1 MPPIDDDDWSDS
13 DEEAGADVE
22 TSVLLGTPDGA
33 ITAAADLADAAV
45 SRIGGHPAFLPSNEP
60 PFSSSCCKICSRP
73 MELLVQMWCPFE
85 NSPMDRAL
93 YMWGCAVPQCQTKD
107 GWHAHLDRSLRAW
120 RGLRYND
127 AYAAK
132 LEKKIAKRKAAAVL
146 PVKSTPK
153 ANPFSVSII
162 VPNSAPFGLGAQIF
176 GDAAPAASSPVQ
188 EEDETSDVESDNT
201 SSDEE
206 LLTAL
211 AVTTLEESPWKSAP
225 SYPPLYLS
233 TCSEYLPAQPKVKL
247 PPGVQVVDPL
257 DDPKGAKDVSWIAE
271 AYENSLDVD
280 QVFERFTKRV
290 GYEGDQCVR
299 YELEGTPLPYASD
312 SVLEALFP
320 LPPSPPLPVT
330 KAAFTVVPPA
340 KRSYNPSSI
349 PPCPVCKSKRVF
361 ECQLM
366 PNLVNVLRDGDAE
379 AKDKKLTDEERR
391 KLVEQEL
398 KRDSSGARRGMEW
411 GTCLVFSCSKD
422 CSLTDDGKEAR
433 ESWREETVLVQWGV

>member
-1 MPPIDDDDWSDS
+1 MPPIDDDWSDS
-13 DEEAGADVE
+13 DEEDVSEVE
-22 TSVLLGTPDGA
+22 TSVLLGTPDGT
-33 ITAAADLADAAV
+33 ITAAGDLGDAAV
-45 SRIGGHPAFLPSNEP
+45 SRIGGHPAFLPANEP
-60 PFSSSCCKICSRP
+60 PFSSSRCVICSKP

-93 YMWGCAVPQCQTKD
+93 YVWGCAVPECQAKE
-107 GWHAHLDRSLRAW
+107 RSVRAW

-132 LEKKIAKRKAAAVL
+132 LEKKMAKQKEKAII
-146 PVKSTPK
+146 PEKSKPK
-153 ANPFSVSII
+153 ANPFSAMGTL
-162 VPNSAPFGLGAQIF
+162 NQTPFGLGAQIF
-176 GDAAPAASSPVQ
+176 GDAAPAASSAGV
-188 EEDETSDVESDNT
+188 EAEDDGAESDTT

-211 AVTTLEESPWKSAP
+211 ASTTLEESPWRSAP

-233 TCSEYLPAQPKVKL
+233 TCSEYLPAQPKLKL

-257 DDPKGAKDVSWIAE
+257 DDPGKGDKDVSWISE

-290 GYEGDQCVR
+290 AYEGDQCVR

-312 SVLEALFP
+312 SVLDSLFP
-320 LPPSPPLPVT
+320 LPPTPPVPVT
-330 KAAFTVVPPA
+330 KAVFTVMPPT
-340 KRSYNPSSI
+340 KRTYDPSSI

-366 PNLVNVLRDGDAE
+366 PNLINVLRRDADG
-379 AKDKKLTDEERR
+379 KDKRLTDEERR
-391 KLVEQEL
+391 TLVEQEL
-398 KRDSSGARRGMEW
+398 KRGKSRGMEW
-411 GTCLVFSCSKD
+411 GTCLIFSCSRD

-433 ESWREETVLVQWGV
+433 DSWREETVLIQWGV

>member
-13 DEEAGADVE
+13 DEEAVSEVE

-33 ITAAADLADAAV
+33 ITTAADLADAAV

-60 PFSSSCCKICSRP
+60 PFSSSSCKICTKP

-93 YMWGCAVPQCQTKD
+93 YVWGCAVPECQTKD
-107 GWHAHLDRSLRAW
+107 GCLRAW

-132 LEKKIAKRKAAAVL
+132 LEKKLAKQT
-146 PVKSTPK
+146 VKKTSTTPK
-153 ANPFSVSII
+153 TNPFSAGAAPGPS
-162 VPNSAPFGLGAQIF
+162 PFGLGSQIF
-176 GDAAPAASSPVQ
+176 GDSAPASAPPLVD
-188 EEDETSDVESDNT
+188 EDEASDVEAESD

-211 AVTTLEESPWKSAP
+211 GATTLEESPWKSAP

-233 TCSEYLPAQPKVKL
+233 TCSEYLPAQPKLKL

-257 DDPKGAKDVSWIAE
+257 EDAGKDGKDVSWISE

-290 GYEGDQCVR
+290 GFEGDQCVR
-299 YELEGTPLPYASD
+299 YELEGTPLPYATD
-312 SVLEALFP
+312 SVTELLFP
-320 LPPSPPLPVT
+320 LPRAPPLPVT

-340 KRSYNPSSI
+340 KRSYDPSAV

-366 PNLVNVLRDGDAE
+366 PNLVNVVRTGDAE
-379 AKDKKLTDEERR
+379 KRNLTDEERR
-391 KLVEQEL
+391 KLIEQEL
-398 KRDSSGARRGMEW
+398 KRANGSRGMEW
-411 GTCLVFSCSKD
+411 GTCMIFSCSKD
-422 CSLTDDGKEAR
+422 CSLSDVGKEAR
-433 ESWREETVLVQWGV
+433 ESWREEVVLVQWGV

>member
-1 MPPIDDDDWSDS
+1 MPPVADDEEWSDS
-13 DEEAGADVE
+13 DEETGSEVE

-45 SRIGGHPAFLPSNEP
+45 SRMGGHPAFLPSNEP
-60 PFSSSCCKICSRP
+60 PFSSSSCKTCSQP

-93 YMWGCAVPQCQTKD
+93 YVWGCAAAGCQSKE
-107 GWHAHLDRSLRAW
+107 GSLRAW

-127 AYAAK
+127 EYAAK
-132 LEKKIAKRKAAAVL
+132 LEKKSAKKKAT
-146 PVKSTPK
+146 PPEKSTPK
-153 ANPFSVSII
+153 ANPFSRGEIS
-162 VPNSAPFGLGAQIF
+162 
-176 GDAAPAASSPVQ
+176 DA
-188 EEDETSDVESDNT
+188 ESDT
-201 SSDEE
+201 ASDEE

-211 AVTTLEESPWKSAP
+211 AATTLEESPWRSAP

-233 TCSEYLPAQPKVKL
+233 TCSEYLPAQPKLKL
-247 PPGVQVVDPL
+247 PPGVQVVDSL
-257 DDPKGAKDVSWIAE
+257 DDVGKGSKDVSWIAE

-290 GYEGDQCVR
+290 GFEGDQCVR

-312 SVLEALFP
+312 SVLDSLFP
-320 LPPSPPLPVT
+320 LSPAPLLP
-330 KAAFTVVPPA
+330 
-340 KRSYNPSSI
+340 
-349 PPCPVCKSKRVF
+349 SKRVF

-366 PNLVNVLRDGDAE
+366 PNLINVLSTGDSQ
-379 AKDKKLTDEERR
+379 DQRKKLTDEERR

-398 KRDSSGARRGMEW
+398 KGGSSDGRRGMEW
-411 GTCLVFSCSKD
+411 GTCLIFSCSKD

-433 ESWREETVLVQWGV
+433 ESWREEAVLVQWGV